1 MATLETEEG
10 GHCGEVGVLY
20 YGACFTVSFFFRGI
34 QHIYLAKFLLPVA
47 YNGNPIIN

>member
-1 MATLETEEG
+1 MASLETEEG

-20 YGACFTVSFFFRGI
+20 YGACYTVSFFFSGNTT
-34 QHIYLAKFLLPVA
+34 YCVKFLLPVA